1 MNFPHISDVRSHS
14 VWTTDYVVGRHFPSM
29 PSTEILL
36 KNLSGALINDNL
48 FLSHP
53 IKYPPN
59 FVTILGL
66 GLYRNEE
73 PHLPSVHNFS
83 NCDKSQKIHCT

>member
-1 MNFPHISDVRSHS
+1 MKAFYTI
-14 VWTTDYVVGRHFPSM
+14 WTTDYVVWRHFPSL
-29 PSTEILL
+29 PSTEIML
-36 KNLSGALINDNL
+36 KNLSGALINDNM

-66 GLYRNEE
+66 GLKANKRPNM
-73 PHLPSVHNFS
+73 PSVS
-83 NCDKSQKIHCT
+83 RYE

>member
-1 MNFPHISDVRSHS
+1 MKAYYTI
-14 VWTTDYVVGRHFPSM
+14 WTTDYVVGRHFPSL
-29 PSTEILL
+29 PSTEVML
-36 KNLSGALINDNL
+36 KNLSGALINDNM

-66 GLYRNEE
+66 GLNANKT
-73 PHLPSVHNFS
+73 PNMPSVHNTCNGCVRSELVHDQF
-83 NCDKSQKIHCT
+83 